1 MNNNLVSLDILYKI
15 IKMKGLNKYINSYGY
30 SKKKDK
36 KYYIIL
42 KNGKGEA
49 LASGTSGNVIHF
61 GSLKYEDYLIH
72 KDKDRLNRF
81 RSRFKSLYETNKN
94 NLNSPIFW
102 SWNILW

>member
-42 KNGKGEA
+42 KN
-49 LASGTSGNVIHF
+49 GNVIHF